1 MKPLDYLIKYYKC
14 FNKQDGSGKISADE
28 IKKVFRTEVKDDL
41 DTIDEIMKTIDVNGD
56 GEVRLFLNNLTR
68 STIMNSF

>member
-1 MKPLDYLIKYYKC
+1 
-14 FNKQDGSGKISADE
+14 
-28 IKKVFRTEVKDDL
+28 VFRTEVKDDL